1 MDEKRTIA
9 DQEVFDW
16 LRAHEK
22 EPGFPT
28 DDHWRHALERALVPF
43 EGGEKENGRLLG
55 LLLELTR
62 VPIPKFVRR
71 TLAANFNGW
80 PGELDK
86 VPHLVYYVPENFCKK
101 IMNRQTRDI
110 PKLKTMCA
118 HVKNGDGVIEAA
130 TKTAYEYSHKDPK
143 MILNIWKNSE
153 YFPMK
158 LTLLNPE
165 WHSDIPI
172 PRNKK

>member
-1 MDEKRTIA
+1 MGGKRSIA

-16 LRAHEK
+16 VRAHEK

-28 DDHWRHALERALVPF
+28 DDHWQHALERAL
-43 EGGEKENGRLLG
+43 GREKENGRLLA
-55 LLLELTR
+55 LLLGMSW
-62 VPIPKFVRR
+62 VPIPKFVRH
-71 TLAANFNGW
+71 TLAANFRGW

-86 VPHLVYYVPENFCKK
+86 VPHLAYYVPRNFTNKVLK
-101 IMNRQTRDI
+101 RQTRDI

-130 TKTAYEYSHKDPK
+130 TKTADEYFHKDPK
-143 MILNIWKNSE
+143 MILKIWKNSE
-153 YFPMK
+153 YFPIK

-165 WHSDIPI
+165 WHSDISI
-172 PRNKK
+172 LRNKK